1 MIEIVNAL
9 AHKYNNSAILY
20 FEQKKRIEMKTEKK
34 NSERE
39 MNVINFN
46 ERVRWH
52 QEKNQLKTKPIITI
66 MENNKNPFW

>member
-20 FEQKKRIEMKTEKK
+20 FEQKKNWNENRKK

-39 MNVINFN
+39 MSVINFN
-46 ERVRWH
+46 ERVRC
-52 QEKNQLKTKPIITI
+52 EMASRKKPI
-66 MENNKNPFW
+66 ENQTNNNHHGE